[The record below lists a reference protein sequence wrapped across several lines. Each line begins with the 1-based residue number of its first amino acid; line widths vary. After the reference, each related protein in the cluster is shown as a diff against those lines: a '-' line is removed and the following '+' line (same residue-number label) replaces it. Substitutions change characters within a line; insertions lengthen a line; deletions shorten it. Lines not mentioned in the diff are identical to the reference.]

1 MFEKIIGY
9 SLANKLMVFVGVIAL
24 TGAGLYALSGLAVDA
39 VPDITNNQVQIVTT
53 SPTLAAQEVEQYV
66 TFPIEAAM
74 ANIPDVTEVR
84 SISRYGLSVVTVVFK
99 DQVDLMRARQFVAE
113 QIKLVSGDIPPE
125 LGSPEMMPITT
136 GLGEIYQYVLTVKPG
151 YEKQF
156 DIMELRTIQDWIVK
170 RQLTGIPGIIEVSS
184 FGGLVKQYEVAIN
197 PELMLSRNVT
207 INDVKAALE
216 RNNANSGGSYI
227 EQGANAFYIRTE
239 GRAENFDDIRNIIIE
254 VQNGFPVRVMDV
266 ATVGYGS
273 PKRYGA
279 MTMDGK
285 GEVVGGITLML
296 KGGNSSQAIT
306 NVKERMKQVQ
316 RALPEGVE
324 IYPYLDRSV
333 LVGKTIGTV
342 TKNLIE
348 GGLIVIFVLVL
359 MLGNLRA
366 GFVVASVIPLAML
379 FAIIMMRI
387 FGVSANLMSL
397 GAIDFGIVVDGAVI
411 IVEGVL
417 HYLHKHHKGM
427 TLSRDQMDKAIGT
440 AAGQIYRSAAFGVLI
455 ILVVF
460 VPVFT
465 LEGVEG
471 KTFLPMAQT
480 VSFAILGS
488 LLLSIT
494 YVPVMSSIL
503 LKRKVTDKENFADR
517 MMHRV
522 TDFYVPVLRTAL
534 KRPLAII
541 SATIF
546 LFLFSIFLFTRMG
559 AEFVPTLEEGD
570 LAMQMSIP
578 PGSSLSQS
586 IATSTAIEK
595 ILKDEFPEVNHVV
608 SKIGTAEVPTD
619 PMAIED
625 ADIMIL
631 LKEREEWTS
640 ANSREELI
648 AKMKDALADV
658 PNVSLEFTQPI
669 QLRFNEL
676 MTGAKTDIAI
686 KIFGED
692 VVELKH
698 QADHAATI
706 IREVQGAGD
715 VKVEQTAG
723 LRQLTVR
730 MNRQQMAMF
739 GINVEDVNTAIRAAY
754 AGEVAGS
761 VYENERR
768 FDLVLRHA
776 PAYREN
782 LNLNRVFVH
791 SADGKHIPLSQVA
804 SVVPSEGPMMISRE
818 DAKRRISIG
827 VNVRDRDVASLVGEI
842 EQRLN
847 AELALPPGYSI
858 TYGGQFENLQHATA
872 RLMIAVPVALLL
884 ILFLLYLAFHSVREA
899 LIIFA
904 AVPLAAVG
912 GILALELRGMP
923 FSISGGIGFIALF
936 GVAVLNGL
944 VLVNEFIRLRGS
956 DGLDLKGLIEEGAR
970 ARLRPV
976 LTTALVASLGFLPMA
991 ISTTNGAEVQRPLA
1005 TVVIGGLVTSTL
1017 LTLVVLPAIYFL
1029 VEKRRFI
1036 RLKGA
1041 AVVSLLLLFFGFTI
1055 PAQAQ
1060 ESLGLNELV
1069 QSARTNRVEVISA
1082 GLQQQ
1087 HWQQERKMA
1096 YVLPDLS
1103 LNMQYGQI
1111 NYEKADYNA
1120 TVHQDLGKPWTAG
1133 THRRWAEA
1141 GEAQAVRQ
1149 AELAAHDVAFQVRS
1163 AYYHWLFAKA
1173 ALAEM
1178 DFILAELKQL
1188 TAAAE
1193 MQRTHGEISN
1203 LDHQNIR
1210 SLIIGFREL
1219 EQNYRA
1225 LNQSAEQTLR
1235 YWSGIGPEKVI
1246 RDTVFHRLPLL
1257 AVNDSL
1263 SPVFLAVYAQELA
1276 QRELARKMTAQ
1287 EALPSIGVG
1296 YFNQSLNHVNNFQGA
1311 QASLSIPLFP
1321 SGRKQRM
1328 QQQHIATEQLQAEMT
1343 DRDRAL
1349 RTELQQTADAY
1360 RANDALF
1367 NEMGADHA
1375 GQMRTARQ
1383 QLIEQFT
1390 EGLISPF
1397 EFAQQAEMLVRSGL
1411 RHLETIDR
1419 HDQLVLK
1426 LNYLTSND

>member
-1 MFEKIIGY
+1 
-9 SLANKLMVFVGVIAL
+9 MVFVGVIAL

-66 TFPIEAAM
+66 TFPIEAVM
-74 ANIPDVTEVR
+74 ANIPDVIEIR
-84 SISRYGLSVVTVVFK
+84 SISRYGLSVVTVVFEE
-99 DQVDLMRARQFVAE
+99 DMDLMRARQFVGE
-113 QIKLVSGDIPPE
+113 QIKLVSEDIPAE
-125 LGSPEMMPITT
+125 LGAPEMMPITT
-136 GLGEIYQYVLTVKPG
+136 GLGEIYQYVLAVKPG

-184 FGGLVKQYEVAIN
+184 FGGLVKQYEVALN
-197 PELMLSRNVT
+197 PELMLSRDIT

-216 RNNANSGGSYI
+216 LNNANSGGSYI
-227 EQGANAFYIRTE
+227 EQGANAFYVRTE
-239 GRAENFDDIRNIIIE
+239 GRAEDFEDILNIIIQ
-254 VQNGFPVRVMDV
+254 VQNGTPVRVMDV

-296 KGGNSSQAIT
+296 KGGNSTEAIE
-306 NVKERMKQVQ
+306 NVKERMTQVQ
-316 RALPEGVE
+316 KALPEGVE

-417 HYLHKHHKGM
+417 HYLHKHHKGQQ
-427 TLSRDQMDKAIGT
+427 LSRESMDKAIGT

-488 LLLSIT
+488 LILSLT
-494 YVPVMSSIL
+494 YVPVMSSLL
-503 LKRKVTDKENFADR
+503 LKRSISDKENFADR
-517 MMHRV
+517 MMTRISN
-522 TDFYVPVLRTAL
+522 FYMPTLRTAL
-534 KRPLAII
+534 KRPIAII
-541 SATIF
+541 TATVGIF
-546 LFLFSIFLFTRMG
+546 LFSVVIFMRMG

-578 PGSSLSQS
+578 PGSSLTQS

-595 ILKDEFPEVNHVV
+595 ILKDNFPEVKHVV

-640 ANSREELI
+640 ADNREDLI
-648 AKMKDALADV
+648 AKMKDALDGV
-658 PNVSLEFTQPI
+658 PNVSFEFTQPI

-692 VVELKH
+692 VERLK
-698 QADHAATI
+698 QLADEAATI
-706 IREVQGAGD
+706 ITEVQGAGD
-715 VKVEQTAG
+715 VKVEQTEG
-723 LRQLTVR
+723 LRQLTIK
-730 MNRQQMAMF
+730 MNRKQMALF
-739 GINVEDVNTAIRAAY
+739 GINVEDVNTAIRTAY
-754 AGEVAGS
+754 AGEVVGS
-761 VYENERR
+761 IYENERR
-768 FDLVLRHA
+768 FELVLRHA
-776 PAYREN
+776 PAYRDR
-782 LNLNRVFVH
+782 LNLNRIFVH
-791 SADGKHIPLSQVA
+791 SANGNHIPLSQVA
-804 SVVPSEGPMMISRE
+804 EVVPSEGPMMISRE
-818 DAKRRISIG
+818 EAKRRISIG
-827 VNVRDRDVASLVGEI
+827 VNVRDRDVASLVQEI

-847 AELALPPGYSI
+847 ADLDLPPGYTI

-884 ILFLLYLAFHSVREA
+884 ILLLLYLAFDSMREA
-899 LIIFA
+899 LVIFT

-923 FSISGGIGFIALF
+923 FSISAGIGFIALF

-944 VLVNEFIRLRGS
+944 VLVNEFIRLRDRAGA
-956 DGLDLKGLIEEGAR
+956 DLKGLIEEGAK

-1036 RLKGA
+1036 RLKGG
-1041 AVVSLLLLFFGFTI
+1041 VVSAFLLFLGLSFQ
-1055 PAQAQ
+1055 AQAQ
-1060 ESLGLNELV
+1060 DSLGVNELV
-1069 QSARTNRVEVISA
+1069 EHARNNRVEVISA
-1082 GLQQQ
+1082 ELQEQ
-1087 HWQQERKMA
+1087 HWLAERKMS
-1096 YVLPDLS
+1096 YTLPDLS
-1103 LNMQYGQI
+1103 MSVQFGQI
-1111 NYEKADYNA
+1111 NYEKNDYNA
-1120 TVHQDLGKPWTAG
+1120 SVYQDLGKPWTAG
-1133 THRRWAEA
+1133 TRKRWAEA
-1141 GEAQAVRQ
+1141 GAAQSVKQ
-1149 AELAAHDVAFQVRS
+1149 GELAAHDVTFQVRS
-1163 AYYHWLFAKA
+1163 AYYHWLFAKT
-1173 ALAEM
+1173 ALVEM
-1178 DFILAELKQL
+1178 DYILADLKGL
-1188 TAAAE
+1188 TGAAD
-1193 MQRTHGEISN
+1193 MQRTYGEISS

-1210 SLIIGFREL
+1210 SLIIRFVEL
-1219 EQNYRA
+1219 EQNYKE
-1225 LNQSAEQTLR
+1225 LGQNAEQMVR
-1235 YWSGIGPEKVI
+1235 YWSGIGTKKTI
-1246 RDTVFHRLPLL
+1246 RDTVFQRLSPSAL
-1257 AVNDSL
+1257 NDSIL
-1263 SPVFLAVYAQELA
+1263 PVFLAVYEQELA
-1276 QRELARKMTAQ
+1276 QQELERKMIAQ
-1287 EALPSIGVG
+1287 EALPSLGVG
-1296 YFNQSLNHVNNFQGA
+1296 YFNQSLNRVINYQGA
-1311 QASLSIPLFP
+1311 QVSLAIPLLP
-1321 SGRKQRM
+1321 SGRKQRIR
-1328 QQQHIATEQLQAEMT
+1328 QQELAKRQVQAEKD
-1343 DRDRAL
+1343 DRQSML
-1349 RTELQQTADAY
+1349 QTELGQTLDSY

-1367 NEMGADHA
+1367 LAMGADYSE
-1375 GQMRTARQ
+1375 QMRVIRQ
-1383 QLIEQFT
+1383 QLNDQFT

-1397 EFAQQAEMLVRSGL
+1397 EFAQQAEMLVRNGL
-1411 RHLETIDR
+1411 RHLETINR
-1419 HDQLVLK
+1419 HNQLVLK
-1426 LNYLTSND
+1426 LQYLTLTN

>member
-66 TFPIEAAM
+66 TFPIEAVM

-84 SISRYGLSVVTVVFK
+84 SISRYGLSVVTVVF
-99 DQVDLMRARQFVAE
+99 DEDVDLMRARQFVAE
-113 QIKLVSGDIPPE
+113 QITLVSGDIPSE

-136 GLGEIYQYVLTVKPG
+136 GLGEIYQYVLAVKPG
-151 YEKQF
+151 FEKKF

-197 PELMLSRNVT
+197 PELMLARDVT

-239 GRAENFDDIRNIIIE
+239 GRAEHFDDIRNIIIE
-254 VQNGFPVRVMDV
+254 VQNGFPVRIMDV

-285 GEVVGGITLML
+285 GEVVGGITLMF

-306 NVKERMKQVQ
+306 NVKERMKQVEK
-316 RALPEGVE
+316 ALPEGVV

-427 TLSRDQMDKAIGT
+427 TLNREEMDKAIGT

-503 LKRKVTDKENFADR
+503 LKRKVTDQENFADR
-517 MMHRV
+517 MMTRV
-522 TDFYVPVLRTAL
+522 TNFYVPSLRMAL
-534 KRPLAII
+534 NRPIAII
-541 SATIF
+541 SATVVVFFISIFIF
-546 LFLFSIFLFTRMG
+546 LRMG

-640 ANSREELI
+640 AESREELI

-658 PNVSLEFTQPI
+658 PNVSFEFTQPI

-698 QADHAATI
+698 QADHAAAI

-754 AGEVAGS
+754 AGEVSGS

-768 FDLVLRHA
+768 FDLVLRLA
-776 PAYREN
+776 PAYRER

-791 SADGKHIPLSQVA
+791 SSNGAHIPLSQVA
-804 SVVPSEGPMMISRE
+804 EMVPSEGPMMISRE

-847 AELALPPGYSI
+847 TELDLPPGYSI

-884 ILFLLYLAFHSVREA
+884 ILFLLYLAFDSMREA
-899 LIIFA
+899 LVIFA

-912 GILALELRGMP
+912 GILALELRGLP
-923 FSISGGIGFIALF
+923 FSISAGIGFIALF

-944 VLVNEFIRLRGS
+944 VLVNEFIRLRGRE
-956 DGLDLKGLIEEGAR
+956 GLDLKGLIEEGAR

-1029 VEKRRFI
+1029 VEKRRYI
-1036 RLKGA
+1036 RLKGG
-1041 AVVSLLLLFFGFTI
+1041 AVVALLLFFGFTI
-1055 PAQAQ
+1055 PTQAQ
-1060 ESLGLNELV
+1060 ESLGLDELV
-1069 QSARTNRVEVISA
+1069 KSARTNRVEVISA

-1087 HWQQERKMA
+1087 HWQQERKMS
-1096 YVLPDLS
+1096 YTLPDLS
-1103 LNMQYGQI
+1103 LSMQYGQI
-1111 NYEKADYNA
+1111 NYDKADYNA
-1120 TVHQDLGKPWTAG
+1120 NVHQDLGKPWTAG
-1133 THRRWAEA
+1133 TYKRWADA
-1141 GEAQAVRQ
+1141 GAAQAAKQ
-1149 AELAAHDVAFQVRS
+1149 GELAMHDVTFQVRS

-1178 DFILAELKQL
+1178 DFILGELKQL

-1210 SLIIGFREL
+1210 SLIISFREL
-1219 EQNYRA
+1219 EQNYRS
-1225 LNQSAEQTLR
+1225 LNQSAEQSLR
-1235 YWSGIGPEKVI
+1235 YWSGIGPEKAI

-1263 SPVFLAVYAQELA
+1263 SPVFLAVYAQELE
-1276 QRELARKMTAQ
+1276 QRELARRMTAQ

-1328 QQQHIATEQLQAEMT
+1328 QQQSIATQQLQAEMT

-1349 RTELQQTADAY
+1349 QTELRQTAEAY

-1367 NEMGADHA
+1367 NEMGNDHTD
-1375 GQMRTARQ
+1375 QMRTARQ
-1383 QLIEQFT
+1383 QLIQQFT

-1426 LNYLTSND
+1426 LNYLTSNN